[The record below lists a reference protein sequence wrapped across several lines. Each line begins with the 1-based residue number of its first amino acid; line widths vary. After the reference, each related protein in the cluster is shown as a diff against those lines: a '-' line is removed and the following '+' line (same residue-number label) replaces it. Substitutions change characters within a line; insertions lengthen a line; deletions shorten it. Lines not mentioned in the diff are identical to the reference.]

1 MSRPFPRIRNMLLP
15 QPSQLKGPSGRLTG
29 PLSFG
34 KSGSLDR
41 KGKDLLH
48 AENLDKDG
56 GTGSGFGFLHDVP
69 DMFLHRRQSEL

>member
-34 KSGSLDR
+34 KSGSLGW
-41 KGKDLLH
+41 KGEDLLH